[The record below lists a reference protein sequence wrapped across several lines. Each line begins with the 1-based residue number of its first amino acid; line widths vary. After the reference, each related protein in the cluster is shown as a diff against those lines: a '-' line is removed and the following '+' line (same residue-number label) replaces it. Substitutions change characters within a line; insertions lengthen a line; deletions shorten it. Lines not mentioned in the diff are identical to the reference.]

1 MNKKTSTNF
10 VEVFY
15 LYTIVRIKD
24 WNRGERPRE
33 KMMEQGV
40 RSLSESELLAILI
53 NSGTRDMSA
62 VELGRKI
69 LAFAGNSLTTLSTL
83 SVDELCGINGIGQA
97 KASKIAALFEIAR
110 RMEMLPEEK
119 KRVIGN
125 SESVACIFMPML
137 RDIQHEECWVLFLNR
152 QNNIIRKEKISQGG
166 IAGTVIDNRIIL
178 KKALQVLASSIILV
192 HNHPSGNPSPSEAD
206 LKQTRLLREACRSV
220 DISLLDHIIIGK
232 QNYYSF
238 ADEDVG
244 K

>member
-1 MNKKTSTNF
+1 MA
-10 VEVFY
+10 
-15 LYTIVRIKD
+15 IK
-24 WNRGERPRE
+24 R
-33 KMMEQGV
+33 
-40 RSLSESELLAILI
+40 
-53 NSGTRDMSA
+53 
-62 VELGRKI
+62 
-69 LAFAGNSLTTLSTL
+69 
-83 SVDELCGINGIGQA
+83 
-97 KASKIAALFEIAR
+97 
-110 RMEMLPEEK
+110 K
-119 KRVIGN
+119 KRKKKKKN
-125 SESVACIFMPML
+125 L
-137 RDIQHEECWVLFLNR
+137 DR
-152 QNNIIRKEKISQGG
+152 QNIIIRKEKISQGG

>member
-69 LAFAGNSLTTLSTL
+69 LAFLFS
-83 SVDELCGINGIGQA
+83 A
-97 KASKIAALFEIAR
+97 KF
-110 RMEMLPEEK
+110 
-119 KRVIGN
+119 G
-125 SESVACIFMPML
+125 
-137 RDIQHEECWVLFLNR
+137 
-152 QNNIIRKEKISQGG
+152 
-166 IAGTVIDNRIIL
+166 
-178 KKALQVLASSIILV
+178 
-192 HNHPSGNPSPSEAD
+192 
-206 LKQTRLLREACRSV
+206 KQTKKVPSRGVR
-220 DISLLDHIIIGK
+220 G
-232 QNYYSF
+232 
-238 ADEDVG
+238 
-244 K
+244 